1 VSVHSGG
8 HFVNSRFSRLK
19 FPAAFLVLLLLP
31 PDLALAQ
38 SPTTPMHA
46 PPQQASGA
54 ATAQP
59 PNAAQD
65 ATPSDRQS
73 LTLPQAEAIALKNNP
88 QITIGKLRWLVAQQ
102 NVRETRSAL
111 LPTAFLSLTAVD
123 AHPGSRISAGAL
135 NNPLVFTRAGD
146 GATVSQLVTDFGR
159 TTNLLSSSQ
168 YGEKAEQQNA
178 AATRDDIILAVDQ
191 AFYNSLETKALV
203 QVAEQTVRARQ
214 ALVDKIQALAN
225 AKLKSDVDL
234 SFANVDLARAQ
245 LLLLESRVNYETAM
259 AGLTAIL
266 GYQDEQNFLL
276 VEEVVTP
283 ATPPQAVTPLIE
295 TALKQRPEIQALQ
308 FQVQSAEKFASAEHD
323 LKRPTVNAL
332 GVVGQAPIRPDAL
345 SSWYGVVGVNVNIPV
360 FNGFLFEARAKS
372 ADLQSEV
379 QKQRLAE
386 IRDNIAR
393 DVRNAWED
401 EQRAFE
407 RLSVTKQMLQQADLA
422 LDLSQARYNLGLAS
436 IVELTQAELQ
446 KTQADIEDTD
456 ARYRYRVSQIV
467 LAYNMAVPK

>member
-1 VSVHSGG
+1 MTLQ
-8 HFVNSRFSRLK
+8 RFARTLLAGC
-19 FPAAFLVLLLLP
+19 AAL
-31 PDLALAQ
+31 
-38 SPTTPMHA
+38 
-46 PPQQASGA
+46 
-54 ATAQP
+54 
-59 PNAAQD
+59 
-65 ATPSDRQS
+65 S
-73 LTLPQAEAIALKNNP
+73 LTLPGAVWAQAPTQNQTPNSPAELPSTQTAGAAQQNGRTLTLPEAEAMAIKNNP

-111 LPTAFLSLTAVD
+111 LPTAFLSLTGVEAY
-123 AHPGSRISAGAL
+123 PGSRISAGAL
-135 NNPLVFTRAGD
+135 NNPLVFTRAAG
-146 GATVSQLVTDFGR
+146 GATVNQLVTDFGR
-159 TTNLLSSSQ
+159 TTNLLSSSR

-214 ALVDKIQALAN
+214 ALVDKIQALTN

-245 LLLLESRVNYETAM
+245 LLLLESRVNYETAL
-259 AGLTAIL
+259 AGFSAIL
-266 GYQDEQNFLL
+266 GYEDEQNFQL
-276 VEEVVTP
+276 VEESVTP
-283 ATPPQAVTPLIE
+283 AAPPQAVTPLIE

-308 FQVQSAEKFASAEHD
+308 FQVQSAQKFASAEHD

-332 GVVGQAPIRPDAL
+332 GVVGQAPVRPDTL

-360 FNGFLFEARAKS
+360 FNGFLFDARAKS

-379 QKQRLAE
+379 QKQQLGE
-386 IRDNIAR
+386 MRDNIAR

-456 ARYRYRVSQIV
+456 ARYRYRVAQIV

>member
-1 VSVHSGG
+1 MLKRIARTILAGCAVLSVALP
-8 HFVNSRFSRLK
+8 NSAC
-19 FPAAFLVLLLLP
+19 PQAP
-31 PDLALAQ
+31 AQ
-38 SPTTPMHA
+38 SPTSGVQTPA
-46 PPQQASGA
+46 TQVPA
-54 ATAQP
+54 AAQP
-59 PNAAQD
+59 GG
-65 ATPSDRQS
+65 TP
-73 LTLPQAEAIALKNNP
+73 LTLADAEAIALKNNP

-102 NVRETRSAL
+102 NVREARSAL
-111 LPTAFLSLTAVD
+111 LPTAYLSLTGVD
-123 AHPGSRISAGAL
+123 GYPGSRISAGAL
-135 NNPLVFTRAGD
+135 NNPLVFTRAAG

-191 AFYNSLETKALV
+191 AFYNSLETKTLV
-203 QVAEQTVRARQ
+203 TVAEQTVRARQ
-214 ALVDKIQALAN
+214 ALVDKIQALTN

-245 LLLLESRVNYETAM
+245 LLLLESRNNYETAL
-259 AGLTAIL
+259 AGLSAIL
-266 GYQDEQNFLL
+266 GYEDEQNFQL
-276 VEEVVTP
+276 VEEGVTP
-283 ATPPQAVTPLIE
+283 APPPPAVTPLIE

-308 FQVQSAEKFASAEHD
+308 FQVESAQKFASAEHD

-332 GVVGQAPIRPDAL
+332 GVVGGAPVRPDDL
-345 SSWYGVVGVNVNIPV
+345 TSWYGVVGVNVNIPV
-360 FNGFLFEARAKS
+360 FNGFLFNARAKS
-372 ADLQSEV
+372 ADLQTEV
-379 QKQRLAE
+379 QRQQLATV
-386 IRDNIAR
+386 RDNIAR
-393 DVRNAWED
+393 DVRTAWED

-467 LAYNMAVPK
+467 LAYSMATPK

>member
-1 VSVHSGG
+1 MRLPRFARSVLAASAVLSLVAPTSVRAQAGTP
-8 HFVNSRFSRLK
+8 N
-19 FPAAFLVLLLLP
+19 PAPASSALP
-31 PDLALAQ
+31 PSAQ
-38 SPTTPMHA
+38 TPA
-46 PPQQASGA
+46 NQQNSK
-54 ATAQP
+54 P
-59 PNAAQD
+59 
-65 ATPSDRQS
+65 
-73 LTLPQAEAIALKNNP
+73 LTLAEAEAIALKNNP

-102 NVRETRSAL
+102 TVRETRSAL

-123 AHPGSRISAGAL
+123 AYPGSRISAGAL
-135 NNPLVFTRAGD
+135 NNPLVFTRAAG
-146 GATVSQLVTDFGR
+146 GASVNQLVTDFGR

-214 ALVDKIQALAN
+214 ALVDKIQALTN

-245 LLLLESRVNYETAM
+245 LLLLESRVNSETAL
-259 AGLTAIL
+259 AGFSALL
-266 GYQDEQNFLL
+266 GYQDEQSFQL
-276 VEEVVTP
+276 VEENVTP
-283 ATPPQAVTPLIE
+283 APPPQAVTPLIE
-295 TALKQRPEIQALQ
+295 TALKQRPEIQSLQ
-308 FQVQSAEKFASAEHD
+308 FQVQSSEKFASAEHD
-323 LKRPTVNAL
+323 LKRPTVSAL
-332 GVVGQAPIRPDAL
+332 GVIGQAPVRPDTL

-360 FNGFLFEARAKS
+360 FNGFLFSARAKA
-372 ADLQSEV
+372 ADLQSEA
-379 QKQRLAE
+379 QKQQLADT
-386 IRDNIAR
+386 RDNIAR

-407 RLSVTKQMLQQADLA
+407 RLSVTKQMLQQAALA

-446 KTQADIEDTD
+446 DTQADIEDTD

-467 LAYNMAVPK
+467 LAYSMATPK